1 MFLEECKHV
10 FKEQKYIIED
20 IEISANESD
29 KEDSSEYD
37 SDQENSN
44 QENLNLLRKCI
55 SSGVARCLVSHK
67 NKMRL
72 VASGEA

>member
-44 QENLNLLRKCI
+44 QEN
-55 SSGVARCLVSHK
+55 
-67 NKMRL
+67 
-72 VASGEA
+72 

>member
-10 FKEQKYIIED
+10 FKEQKIPEYIIED

-44 QENLNLLRKCI
+44 QEN
-55 SSGVARCLVSHK
+55 
-67 NKMRL
+67 
-72 VASGEA
+72 

>member
-1 MFLEECKHV
+1 MQNCLQVTFIDSGFRTDKNYYPRVFLEECKHV
-10 FKEQKYIIED
+10 FKEQKIPKYIIED

-44 QENLNLLRKCI
+44 QEN
-55 SSGVARCLVSHK
+55 
-67 NKMRL
+67 
-72 VASGEA
+72 